1 MTGVAALAPRNRYY
15 SLHLLPKPAGSFE
28 AQGRS
33 QMTMNTTL
41 VINAKGGV
49 GKSTITTNLA
59 SYFAARDITT
69 TIADFDPQGSSL
81 NWLAQRSSDARKIH
95 GADLSTRI
103 GGAGFAN
110 GRRVIPRETR
120 QLIIDAPAGPSR
132 LLLQDL
138 LARAQSI
145 VIPVAPSPIDVHAT
159 ANFIKELLL
168 VGHVRFR
175 NIRVAVIANRVR
187 NNKPVYAPL
196 ERFVASLG
204 ITFLGRVT
212 DSDVYVDAAESG
224 LGVFDLPAEAA
235 ATEQREFQP
244 IVRWVLGE
252 QTAED
257 GAVSNVVPITAA
269 RA

>member
-1 MTGVAALAPRNRYY
+1 
-15 SLHLLPKPAGSFE
+15 
-28 AQGRS
+28 
-33 QMTMNTTL
+33 MTMNTTL

-59 SYFAARDITT
+59 SYFAARDIPT

-81 NWLAQRSSDARKIH
+81 NWLAQRGTEARKIF
-95 GADLSTRI
+95 GADLSSRI
-103 GGAGFAN
+103 GAGLAN

-120 QLIIDAPAGPSR
+120 QLILDAPAGPSR

-138 LARAQSI
+138 LARTQSI
-145 VIPVAPSPIDVHAT
+145 VIPVAPSAIDVHAT

-168 VGHVRFR
+168 IGHVRFR

-196 ERFVASLG
+196 ERFVSSLG

-212 DSDVYVDAAESG
+212 DSDVFVEAAETG
-224 LGVFDLPAEAA
+224 LGVFDLSAEAA
-235 ATEQREFQP
+235 GAEQREILP
-244 IVRWVLGE
+244 IARWVQGE
-252 QTAED
+252 QPADEGST
-257 GAVSNVVPITAA
+257 SNVVPISAA

>member
-1 MTGVAALAPRNRYY
+1 
-15 SLHLLPKPAGSFE
+15 
-28 AQGRS
+28 
-33 QMTMNTTL
+33 MTMNTTL

-59 SYFAARDITT
+59 SYFAARDIPT

-81 NWLAQRSSDARKIH
+81 NWLAQRSAGSRKIH
-95 GADLSTRI
+95 GADLSSRI
-103 GGAGFAN
+103 GAGFAN
-110 GRRVIPRETR
+110 GRRVIPRDTR
-120 QLIIDAPAGPSR
+120 QLILDAPAGPSR

-138 LARAQSI
+138 LARTQSI
-145 VIPVAPSPIDVHAT
+145 LIPVAPSTIDVHAT

-175 NIRVAVIANRVR
+175 NIRVAVVANRVR
-187 NNKPVYAPL
+187 SSKPTYAPL
-196 ERFVASLG
+196 ERFVAALN

-212 DSDVYVDAAESG
+212 DSDVYVDAAEAG

-235 ATEQREFQP
+235 AAEQREFLP
-244 IVRWVLGE
+244 ICRWVQGDPIADE
-252 QTAED
+252 SPA
-257 GAVSNVVPITAA
+257 SNVVPITAA